1 MYTFSINT
9 WSKNDVEAIKYK
21 FKRWINEKD
30 LEKALGRK
38 NLAGTK
44 IQYYSDEFKNRRYED
59 FQACRKFIA
68 EELAIH
74 LILDTK
80 TVKAGQ
86 LKIKLGFNQLDPIM
100 TKQRSIGLRL
110 RKLFSSKEII
120 EDFSALNYLID
131 FYFPKY
137 KLAIEFDELGPE
149 DKDQTKENKRLK
161 DLKEYLGCKFIRI
174 YLGSKFIRIN
184 PDEKNSDIY
193 DGFKKNIHIHQWV
206 QAETKKKLLI
216 DDLLTKLLE
225 LKFKQN
231 NAIKS
236 KCLKWIVKSIL
247 PKYKE

>member
-1 MYTFSINT
+1 
-9 WSKNDVEAIKYK
+9 
-21 FKRWINEKD
+21 
-30 LEKALGRK
+30 
-38 NLAGTK
+38 
-44 IQYYSDEFKNRRYED
+44 
-59 FQACRKFIA
+59 
-68 EELAIH
+68 
-74 LILDTK
+74 
-80 TVKAGQ
+80 
-86 LKIKLGFNQLDPIM
+86 M

-149 DKDQTKENKRLK
+149 GKDQTKENKRLK

>member
-44 IQYYSDEFKNRRYED
+44 TQYYSDEFKKRRYED

>member
-1 MYTFSINT
+1 MKKT
-9 WSKNDVEAIKYK
+9 WKI
-21 FKRWINEKD
+21 
-30 LEKALGRK
+30 LGCK
-38 NLAGTK
+38 NLTSNK
-44 IQYYSDEFKNRRYED
+44 TQYQSDEFKKRRCETQECED
-59 FQACRKFIA
+59 YQPCRKFIA

>member
-21 FKRWINEKD
+21 GKKWINEKD
-30 LEKALGRK
+30 LQKALGCK

-44 IQYYSDEFKNRRYED
+44 TQYYSDEFKKRRYED
-59 FQACRKFIA
+59 FQPCRKFIA

>member
-1 MYTFSINT
+1 
-9 WSKNDVEAIKYK
+9 
-21 FKRWINEKD
+21 
-30 LEKALGRK
+30 
-38 NLAGTK
+38 
-44 IQYYSDEFKNRRYED
+44 
-59 FQACRKFIA
+59 
-68 EELAIH
+68 
-74 LILDTK
+74 
-80 TVKAGQ
+80 
-86 LKIKLGFNQLDPIM
+86 M

-120 EDFSALNYLID
+120 EDFSALNYLND

-206 QAETKKKLLI
+206 QAETKKK
-216 DDLLTKLLE
+216 
-225 LKFKQN
+225 
-231 NAIKS
+231 
-236 KCLKWIVKSIL
+236 IVD
-247 PKYKE
+247 